1 MRKFTFILAA
11 LLVAATAQ
19 AQLVVN
25 GARAFP
31 QANDGTTGTTLNL
44 LATINTSANAILATT
59 ANTAVPT
66 YIVVGGAGK
75 TGNAA
80 LALSGLAAC
89 VMDTTI
95 ASGAGGDYVV
105 ASTTTAGDCHPQSAV
120 PAAGTWVV
128 GFLAVS
134 STTAAS
140 TALVQVNGFAIGGGG
155 GSHVFTQ
162 TSAATNFGT
171 NLTSQVVVS
180 SVPATGV
187 VIVAIQAVQSLVG
200 VGCGTG
206 SNTVSMSVSVIAPGG
221 TGETVNSL
229 HGLTASANGTLDT
242 GSVTAGGNPISV
254 YEMAVQAGS
263 EITYTTS
270 STLASTGCTTIPQYT
285 VYARVSQ

>member
-1 MRKFTFILAA
+1 MRKFSFILAA
-11 LLVAATAQ
+11 LLVATTAQ

-105 ASTTTAGDCHPQSAV
+105 ASTATAGDCHPQSAV
-120 PAAGTWVV
+120 PGAGTWVV

-140 TALVQVNGFAIGGGG
+140 TALVQVKGFAFSG
-155 GSHVFTQ
+155 GSSVFAQ

-171 NLTSQVVVS
+171 NLTSQVVVPNI
-180 SVPATGV
+180 PATGV
-187 VIVAIQAVQSLVG
+187 VIVAVQAVQSLVG

-206 SNTVSMSVSVIAPGG
+206 SNTVSISVSTTSPGG
-221 TGETVNSL
+221 SAGSLNNIHTLTV
-229 HGLTASANGTLDT
+229 SANGTLDT
-242 GSVTAGGNPISV
+242 GGPAISGNPISV
-254 YEMAVQAGS
+254 YEMAVLAGS
-263 EITYTTS
+263 TISYTTS

>member
-11 LLVAATAQ
+11 LLVATTAQ

-80 LALSGLAAC
+80 LALSGLAPC
-89 VMDTTI
+89 VMDTAI

-120 PAAGTWVV
+120 PGAGTWVV

-155 GSHVFTQ
+155 SHVFTQ

-171 NLTSQVVVS
+171 NLTPQPVVAL
-180 SVPATGV
+180 VPATGV
-187 VIVAIQAVQSLVG
+187 VIVAVQAVQSLVG

-206 SNTVSMSVSVIAPGG
+206 SNTVSISVTITAPGG
-221 TGETVNSL
+221 TGETINSL
-229 HGLTASANGTLDT
+229 HTLTASANGTLDT
-242 GSVTAGGNPISV
+242 GSTQAGGNPISV
-254 YEMAVQAGS
+254 YEMAVLAGS